1 MTKDIIPRVIAL
13 LLAAILITG
22 FVASCSASN
31 KMSQDDAAYA
41 EENSSAGDMG
51 QSPSQTGAYYDYDYS
66 EEEKDAAIHQMPSP
80 NTRPPKDD
88 SGQTIT
94 DTRKIIKTVNL
105 ELETKRFNDAVA
117 QITASATANGGYI
130 EYSYVSGESLQSKN
144 MERNAKFTVRIPAS
158 VLDAYVSGLGGNF
171 NVLSKTE
178 NASDIT
184 DSYFDAEARLK
195 SLQTQEE
202 RLLAMLEGATEL
214 QYMLQLEQTLAD
226 VRYQIESYYSTI
238 KRYDSQVSL
247 STVSIS
253 LYEVI
258 EYQQIIEKPKTYTER
273 LGQAI
278 KRSWHDFIDG
288 LKDFSVD
295 FVYAFPTL
303 LVLVVFITGA
313 VLIVR
318 KILRHKKSPGSGK

>member
-1 MTKDIIPRVIAL
+1 MTTRIIPRIAVLLVAAL
-13 LLAAILITG
+13 LLIGLI
-22 FVASCSASN
+22 ASCSSSN
-31 KMSQDDAAYA
+31 KAAQDLAYTENNSGGAAR
-41 EENSSAGDMG
+41 
-51 QSPSQTGAYYDYDYS
+51 PSDGAYYDYDYAEM
-66 EEEKDAAIHQMPSP
+66 EEASPEAPKDA
-80 NTRPPKDD
+80 
-88 SGQTIT
+88 SGQIT
-94 DTRKIIKTVNL
+94 DTRKIIKTVTL
-105 ELETKRFNDAVA
+105 ELETKAFNDAVA
-117 QITASATANGGYI
+117 RITASAAANGGYI

-144 MERNAKFTVRIPAS
+144 VERNAKFTVRIPAS
-158 VLDAYVSGLGGNF
+158 VLDSYVSGLGGSF

-184 DSYFDAEARLK
+184 DTYFDAEARLK

-258 EYQQIIEKPKTYTER
+258 EYQQIVEKPKTYLER

-278 KRSWHDFIDG
+278 KQSWHNFIEG

-303 LVLVVFITGA
+303 IVLAAIISAA
-313 VLIVR
+313 VIIIR
-318 KILRHKKSPGSGK
+318 KIMKHKKSSGGGKQ